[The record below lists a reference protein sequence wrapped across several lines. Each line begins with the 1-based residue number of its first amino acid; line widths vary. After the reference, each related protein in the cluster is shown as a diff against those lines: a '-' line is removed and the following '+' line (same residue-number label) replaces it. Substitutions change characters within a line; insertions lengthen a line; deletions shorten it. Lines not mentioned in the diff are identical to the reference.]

1 MSDKIIE
8 ASNIL
13 KNILETKKDELNSV
27 DENLVYNLTIILDSK
42 TKEQIEEYNKLLI
55 SKDNEIS
62 KLNDIIISKENE
74 IKKLN
79 EEIEQIKKG
88 TSMQELEEN
97 FKKEKDQLLSKIN
110 NLEIKIYNMKEEKEK
125 IKTEE
130 NEEKVNNIEET
141 IDEENNKNVNNKL
154 SYEELMKIKQD
165 IEQKNQELNVEIKL
179 LKDNQEP
186 NDINNEEN
194 LKKIEELENTI
205 LEYKTGKII
214 PELTQKKIEENELLL
229 NELKNQNKI
238 LNEKI
243 KIKKDFET
251 IIIKQENKITEL
263 NNLIKKKDNEIL
275 SKDNSLNKNQIY
287 SIQLINIINE
297 QKIKIEKIKKQNKEE
312 LNTQIAEFK
321 REINNLENTIELK
334 DTMITNMKK
343 SHKNLQD
350 KYIKMTFNIKRK
362 EQEDLLNQAKILKK
376 QKNDKNALLYTK
388 KNYSNIFNNKKN
400 NNYGKNIEDMD
411 NISDIKYPNLNTSPN
426 NLLNKKNNK
435 NNLSEKESKNSN
447 DVILPVISLNNTED
461 IINNNKTEREN
472 NKLEEINE
480 MMKKVI
486 DDENEN

>member
-27 DENLVYNLTIILDSK
+27 DENLVNNLTIILDSK

-179 LKDNQEP
+179 LKDNQGP

-362 EQEDLLNQAKILKK
+362 EQDDLLNQAKILKK
-376 QKNDKNALLYTK
+376 QKKDKNALLYTK